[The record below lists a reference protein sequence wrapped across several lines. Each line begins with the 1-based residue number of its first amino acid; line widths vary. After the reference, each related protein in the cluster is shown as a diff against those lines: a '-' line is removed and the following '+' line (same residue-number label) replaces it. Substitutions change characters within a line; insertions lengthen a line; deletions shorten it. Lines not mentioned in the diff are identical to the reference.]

1 MTVQDILR
9 EIPRLTTRE
18 QLLVLQALSR
28 ALSAEFAHTTPP
40 VDEAQPTVTDRLYGA
55 FNPDRQSLSD
65 EDIERIRA
73 EAILEK
79 YS

>member
-1 MTVQDILR
+1 MTVQEILR

-28 ALSAEFAHTTPP
+28 ALNTELPRPVPP
-40 VDEAQPTVTDRLYGA
+40 TAAAQTSITDRLYGA

-65 EDIERIRA
+65 DDIERIRA
-73 EAILEK
+73 EAMLEK

>member
-1 MTVQDILR
+1 MTVQEILR

-18 QLLVLQALSR
+18 QLLVLQALSH
-28 ALSAEFAHTTPP
+28 ALHAEFSHTAPP
-40 VDEAQPTVTDRLYGA
+40 SGEAQTAITDRLYGA
-55 FNPDRQSLSD
+55 FNPDRQSFSD

-73 EAILEK
+73 EAMREK